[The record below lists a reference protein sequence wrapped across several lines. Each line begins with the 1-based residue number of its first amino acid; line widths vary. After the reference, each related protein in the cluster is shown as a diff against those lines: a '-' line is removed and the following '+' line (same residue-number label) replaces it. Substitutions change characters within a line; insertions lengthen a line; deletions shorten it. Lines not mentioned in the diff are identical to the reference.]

1 MRRKREG
8 GISVRTVICPRC
20 GEWMDET
27 HPDFPQCVFC
37 GEKLTQCGF
46 CRAFPGNGN
55 PCPRAKGHP
64 IVYSFTDLNCQ
75 YFSPKLVARK
85 FHPFLSPSTRWQM
98 FGSLMFTLS
107 VLLVAFLS
115 RPVPPRILVAATAP
129 SKVVVGDSLEVRMLV
144 KADPNQPVK
153 LRLDRR
159 LLSDFQLIGIN
170 PLPSQVKQQGQFYEF
185 VLPVSFDPQPI
196 TVKFKCTRIGEY
208 AMRATV
214 MTTPKDQAEWQ
225 TKVKVVKQSNSPKQP
240 KGLAVIAMAL
250 WR

>member
-1 MRRKREG
+1 M
-8 GISVRTVICPRC
+8 RTVICPRC

-27 HPDFPQCVFC
+27 HPDFPRCVFC

-46 CRAFPGNGN
+46 CRAFPGNGK
-55 PCPRAKGHP
+55 PCPKAKGHP
-64 IVYSFTDLNCQ
+64 IVYASTDLNCPH
-75 YFSPKLVARK
+75 FTPKLIARRI
-85 FHPFLSPSTRWQM
+85 HPVLSPSARWQM
-98 FGSLMFTLS
+98 AASFLFTLS

-129 SKVVVGDSLEVRMLV
+129 SQVLVGDSLEVRMLV
-144 KADPNQPVK
+144 KATANKPVR

-159 LLSDFQLIGIN
+159 LLSDFQLIGMS

-185 VLPVSFDPQPI
+185 VLPVSANPQPI
-196 TVKFKCTRIGEY
+196 TVKFRCTRVGEY

-214 MTTPKDQAEWQ
+214 MTTPKNQAEWQ
-225 TKVKVVKQSNSPKQP
+225 AKVKVVEQTFGSKQP